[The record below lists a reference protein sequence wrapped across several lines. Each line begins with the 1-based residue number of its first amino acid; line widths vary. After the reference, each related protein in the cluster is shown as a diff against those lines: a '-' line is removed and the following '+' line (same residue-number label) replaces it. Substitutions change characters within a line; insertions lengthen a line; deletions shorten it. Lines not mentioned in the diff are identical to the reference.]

1 MKETLAQ
8 VRAAYDHDPEWEWR
22 RLESGA
28 QYRLEHLVTMHALK
42 RHLPAVTQDRPCHVL
57 DAGGGPGRYTLAL
70 AAQGYTM
77 SLFDLSPALLAL
89 ARRRIAKSDPTV
101 RERVPAVVEGSITA
115 LSLFGDEQ
123 FDAVLCLGGV
133 LSHVVEAA
141 PRRQALA
148 ELRRVAKPGAL
159 LFIAVMNRL
168 GAYRSTVQWPSCY
181 TQYFPHL
188 PETGIAAIG
197 PGGALTYYFLPE
209 EFVSSLT
216 AADLE
221 PVRLYGCNGLGAHLQ
236 EEHLNALMA
245 DPERWPMWRKQL
257 LATCDHPSIV
267 GVSNHLL
274 AVVRRPGPADVSA

>member
-1 MKETLAQ
+1 MEDTLAQ

-22 RLESGA
+22 RLDSGA

-42 RHLPAVTQDRPCHVL
+42 RHLPALTQDRPCHVL
-57 DAGGGPGRYTLAL
+57 DAGGGPRRYTLAL

-89 ARRRIAKSDPTV
+89 ARWRIAESGPAV
-101 RERVPAVVEGSITA
+101 CERVPAVVEGSITDLA
-115 LSLFGDEQ
+115 RFGDEQ

-133 LSHVVEAA
+133 LSHVIEDAL
-141 PRRQALA
+141 RRQALA

-209 EFVSSLT
+209 EFVSSLA

-236 EEHLNALMA
+236 EDHLNALMA
-245 DPERWPMWRKQL
+245 APERWPIWRKQL
-257 LATCDHPSIV
+257 LATCDHPNVV

-274 AVVRRPGPADVSA
+274 AVACCPGPADGSA

>member
-1 MKETLAQ
+1 MEDTLAQ
-8 VRAAYDHDPEWEWR
+8 VRAAYDRDPEWEWR

-42 RHLPAVTQDRPCHVL
+42 RHLPAATQDRPCHVL

-70 AAQGYTM
+70 AAQGYAM

-89 ARRRIAKSDPTV
+89 AQQRIAESSPEV
-101 RERVPAVVEGSITA
+101 REGVRAVVEGSITD
-115 LSLFGDEQ
+115 LSTFGDEQ

-133 LSHVVEAA
+133 LSHVTEAV
-141 PRRQALA
+141 PRGHALA
-148 ELRRVAKPGAL
+148 ELQRVAKPGAL

-188 PETGIAAIG
+188 PETGIAAVG

-209 EFVSSLT
+209 EFVSSL
-216 AADLE
+216 AAAGLE

-236 EEHLNALMA
+236 EDHLDALLA
-245 DPERWPMWRKQL
+245 DPERWPTWRKQL
-257 LATCDHPSIV
+257 LATCDHPNVV

-274 AVVRRPGPADVSA
+274 AVARRPGPADGSA

>member
-1 MKETLAQ
+1 MEDTLAQ
-8 VRAAYDHDPEWEWR
+8 VRAAYDRDPEREWR
-22 RLESGA
+22 RLESKA
-28 QYRLEHLVTMHALK
+28 QYRLEHLVTMYALK
-42 RHLPAVTQDRPCHVL
+42 RHLPVVTQDRPCHVL

-89 ARRRIAKSDPTV
+89 ARQRIAESAPAV
-101 RERVPAVVEGSITA
+101 RERVSAVVEGSITD
-115 LSLFGDEQ
+115 LSRFGDEQ
-123 FDAVLCLGGV
+123 FDAMLCLGGV
-133 LSHVVEAA
+133 LSHVIEAA

-209 EFVSSLT
+209 EFVSSLA

-236 EEHLNALMA
+236 EDHLNALMA
-245 DPERWPMWRKQL
+245 DPKRWPMWRKQL

-274 AVVRRPGPADVSA
+274 AVARRPGPADGSA